1 MLMIRR
7 ITTTKTKIM
16 MLMTM
21 IRPCFA
27 DLQVLQD
34 GPALRILCLG
44 SPRKPNIYS
53 WIYAIYK
60 EIDYNNTKRM
70 KLESHLPIMMSV
82 CQIAPLR

>member
-1 MLMIRR
+1 MLMMTR
-7 ITTTKTKIM
+7 IKTTTTIM
-16 MLMTM
+16 IMMTM

-53 WIYAIYK
+53 WIMRS
-60 EIDYNNTKRM
+60 TKRNDACYVTGPVSP
-70 KLESHLPIMMSV
+70 KRGGTGPV
-82 CQIAPLR
+82 T

>member
-34 GPALRILCLG
+34 GPELRILCLG
-44 SPRKPNIYS
+44 SPRRPNIYS
-53 WIYAIYK
+53 WICVRSIKRYAQTRRIPK
-60 EIDYNNTKRM
+60 G
-70 KLESHLPIMMSV
+70 
-82 CQIAPLR
+82 